1 MIAVRT
7 SPISGLH
14 GGIGAFLFLTKM
26 DDTFGQ
32 ANRMPFGCPRILR
45 TVGTFFRE
53 AHYSERRND
62 KTENSPEKFVIHFPV
77 EE

>member
-1 MIAVRT
+1 
-7 SPISGLH
+7 
-14 GGIGAFLFLTKM
+14 M

-45 TVGTFFRE
+45 TAGTFFLE
-53 AHYSERRND
+53 AHYAERRND
-62 KTENSPEKFVIHFPV
+62 KTENGPEKIVILFPA

>member
-1 MIAVRT
+1 
-7 SPISGLH
+7 
-14 GGIGAFLFLTKM
+14 M

-45 TVGTFFRE
+45 TAGTFFLE
-53 AHYSERRND
+53 AHYAERRND
-62 KTENSPEKFVIHFPV
+62 KTENGPEKIVILFPV